1 MNDDDVSLKPDGDLS
16 CHEMFQNDLCFIA
29 CLLLMTEVAGG
40 SADMKE
46 VEDMNTAVL
55 TRSGEGTRFENG
67 FRAEIGPVRVLDLHG
82 TWYGMGRQYGFLLK
96 SELRDVVSFVEDI
109 IMVSPDNESAAVE
122 IRNRLVGQMP
132 AEVRSFFAGAAE
144 TSGLTGEQLFYANG
158 VEYIAG
164 LPACSAMAVWKDYS
178 AGGLVFGRNYDYGDS
193 FLRLNND
200 VVVTVFHPDGDSPS
214 AAIIGY
220 AGEIYAVNGFNE
232 AGLFLELNNGT
243 PSTGMPADTSRVCGT
258 TGLFETLFR
267 ADSLEDLDSF
277 FQATFCDD
285 SYIINAADAREA
297 RSYEWSQI
305 GVKRADQYTPEGLL
319 ASTNHYVHPDWPWPV
334 PDDARSWNSIARRE
348 HLLNLAEAN
357 KGQITAERMCKLL
370 DLNLGDGGVTDELT
384 VYQMVVEPENM
395 KLCLK
400 ITGACDW
407 TLIDLDSFLKYRS
420 E

>member
-1 MNDDDVSLKPDGDLS
+1 
-16 CHEMFQNDLCFIA
+16 
-29 CLLLMTEVAGG
+29 
-40 SADMKE
+40 MKE
-46 VEDMNTAVL
+46 VEDMNAAVL

-67 FRAEIGPVRVLDLHG
+67 FRAEISPVRVLDLHG
-82 TWYGMGRQYGFLLK
+82 TWYGMGRQYGFLL
-96 SELRDVVSFVEDI
+96 
-109 IMVSPDNESAAVE
+109 
-122 IRNRLVGQMP
+122 
-132 AEVRSFFAGAAE
+132 
-144 TSGLTGEQLFYANG
+144 
-158 VEYIAG
+158 
-164 LPACSAMAVWKDYS
+164 
-178 AGGLVFGRNYDYGDS
+178 
-193 FLRLNND
+193 
-200 VVVTVFHPDGDSPS
+200 
-214 AAIIGY
+214 IGY

-243 PSTGMPADTSRVCGT
+243 PSTGMPADMHRVCGT

-267 ADSLEDLDSF
+267 ADSLDGLDSF
-277 FQATFCDD
+277 FQAILCDD

-334 PDDARSWNSIARRE
+334 PDDARSWNSITRRE

-357 KGQITAERMCKLL
+357 KGQITAERMCELL
-370 DLNLGDGGVTDELT
+370 DLNLADGGVTDELT

-395 KLCLK
+395 KLRLK

-407 TLIDLDSFLKYRS
+407 TLIDLGSFLR

>member
-1 MNDDDVSLKPDGDLS
+1 MLS
-16 CHEMFQNDLCFIA
+16 CPEMFQNDLCFIA

-46 VEDMNTAVL
+46 VEDMNAAVL

-267 ADSLEDLDSF
+267 ADSLDGLDSF
-277 FQATFCDD
+277 FQATLCDD
-285 SYIINAADAREA
+285 SYIINVADVREA

-305 GVKRADQYTPEGLL
+305 GVKRADQYTQEGLL
-319 ASTNHYVHPDWPWPV
+319 VSTNHYVHPDWPWPV
-334 PDDARSWNSIARRE
+334 PDDARSWNSITRRE

-357 KGQITAERMCKLL
+357 KGRITAERMCELL
-370 DLNLGDGGVTDELT
+370 DLNLADGGVTDELT
-384 VYQMVVEPENM
+384 VYQMVVEPETM
-395 KLCLK
+395 SLRLK

-407 TLIDLDSFLKYRS
+407 TLIDLGSFLR